1 VKHSQDETIAAIA
14 TPLGSGGV
22 GVIRVSGEEAQ
33 ATLITL
39 FLPSN
44 GTKIES
50 HRMLHGWVID
60 PKTKDKVDEIMAC
73 LMLAPKSYTGEDV
86 VEFYCHGGMAI
97 VQKVLSLTLA
107 SGSRL
112 AQRGEFT
119 KRAFLNGKL
128 DLAQAEAILDLVNT
142 QSARGAGLAVRQLE
156 GRLSAVVKELRQKLV
171 SMLAKFEVR
180 IDFPDDY
187 PKTNYDAVIRK
198 INAHT
203 QVISDM
209 LRDTQLRRV
218 YRQGLATVIV
228 GKPNVGKSCLLNALL
243 GEDRAIVTDL
253 PGTTRDSIEE
263 TININGLPLRIVD
276 TAGLRHP
283 RDKAEQFGVKRTE
296 QELAAADLALV
307 VIDASKQLDK
317 LDRSIIKRA
326 KGKQCIVILNK
337 ADLGCKV
344 KLKGY
349 KVSALFGKGIKE
361 LKQGLFLAVTN
372 RRETAGN
379 DSVAI
384 NERHAECLRGAER
397 ALLNAAECCRKG
409 ASVDLI
415 CIDLK
420 DAIVSLGGVTGEQ
433 VSEEVIN
440 SIFENF
446 CVGK

>member
-1 VKHSQDETIAAIA
+1 MFHVKHSQDETIAAIA

-39 FLPSN
+39 FLHSN

-156 GRLSAVVKELRQKLV
+156 GRLSAVVKELRPKLG

-218 YRQGLATVIV
+218 YRQGL
-228 GKPNVGKSCLLNALL
+228 
-243 GEDRAIVTDL
+243 R
-253 PGTTRDSIEE
+253 
-263 TININGLPLRIVD
+263 
-276 TAGLRHP
+276 
-283 RDKAEQFGVKRTE
+283 
-296 QELAAADLALV
+296 
-307 VIDASKQLDK
+307 
-317 LDRSIIKRA
+317 
-326 KGKQCIVILNK
+326 
-337 ADLGCKV
+337 
-344 KLKGY
+344 
-349 KVSALFGKGIKE
+349 
-361 LKQGLFLAVTN
+361 
-372 RRETAGN
+372 
-379 DSVAI
+379 
-384 NERHAECLRGAER
+384 
-397 ALLNAAECCRKG
+397 
-409 ASVDLI
+409 
-415 CIDLK
+415 
-420 DAIVSLGGVTGEQ
+420 
-433 VSEEVIN
+433 SEER
-440 SIFENF
+440 
-446 CVGK
+446 